1 MQSSYDHLEDHLKPY
16 LLYMGSFL
24 EDYRIPVS
32 DLLKLWMG
40 EEFVLDVVIENM
52 EEAARVC
59 LNDLLNRSLVMVSEK
74 RLDGDIKYCILHD
87 VVYHSEYRLDKVP
100 LLDSEET
107 KSLEYIAHLVFNTWS
122 RSDPLPLLA
131 KLRLVR
137 VLHFLDVEFPR
148 SWATAVKSLTH
159 LRYLAIKDFDLTS
172 NRWGYLKTSP
182 ATIRK
187 MIKLRH
193 VNLTE
198 LLLLWEDSCDLVL
211 FEESSETMLENLK
224 TFSTCTIYEDEKN
237 PRFWWR
243 FSNIEELN
251 LGIVGISAIPLFPI
265 PEVHTQL
272 QSLEL
277 YLLEASGFESSV
289 GWTSCFV
296 FPSNLRQLSL
306 LEICLTEEMASN
318 IARLR
323 KLESLKLTKT
333 DFLGENSWDVTDV
346 EFPALIYLSLLS
358 RDIRGRNASEES
370 FPMLEQ
376 LVIHGCRDLEEIPLS
391 FADIPTLQLIEVEDC
406 LNSIGDSAMDIKR
419 EVEETSRCDNL
430 QVLISKKYRQLIKA
444 GKTVQH
450 C

>member
-74 RLDGDIKYCILHD
+74 RLDD
-87 VVYHSEYRLDKVP
+87 HSEYRLDKVP

-159 LRYLAIKDFDLTS
+159 LR
-172 NRWGYLKTSP
+172 WGYLKTSP

-187 MIKLRH
+187 MMKLRH

-198 LLLLWEDSCDLVL
+198 FLLLWEDSCDLVL

-237 PRFWWR
+237 PR
-243 FSNIEELN
+243 
-251 LGIVGISAIPLFPI
+251 
-265 PEVHTQL
+265 
-272 QSLEL
+272 
-277 YLLEASGFESSV
+277 
-289 GWTSCFV
+289 
-296 FPSNLRQLSL
+296 QLSL

-333 DFLGENSWDVTDV
+333 DFLGENCWDATDV

-358 RDIRGRNASEES
+358 RDMRGRNASEES

-419 EVEETSRCDNL
+419 EVEETTRCDNL

-444 GKTVQH
+444 EVLLSNRHYYYLYHTQEAYWKVSNGSSTS
-450 C
+450 